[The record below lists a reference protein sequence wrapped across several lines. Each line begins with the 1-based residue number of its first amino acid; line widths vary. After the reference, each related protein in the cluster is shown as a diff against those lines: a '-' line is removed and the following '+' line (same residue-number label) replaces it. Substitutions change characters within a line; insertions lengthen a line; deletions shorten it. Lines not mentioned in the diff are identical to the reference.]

1 MRFSGK
7 LLMAGVAAMVGAL
20 ALPALATSAARADST
35 TPLTQLTSFHQIL
48 VDEQEGFV
56 FLSEGQDS
64 YGVLT
69 NGADDIP
76 GIVVTDLAG
85 NYVTT
90 IDAGMGA
97 DGMALSS
104 DGSTLYAALEPDNTV
119 AAIDVSSITST
130 TTSPTQAYWRLN
142 GWEVPYSLAI
152 QSGKL
157 WVSYDPEQV
166 SVGGAQ
172 IGYFDMSQTDPTFN
186 DQVGSELAGY
196 WQQAPDLAA
205 DPSESGVL
213 IASGDARS
221 DTEVASWNVASGTPV
236 TLVPRQELDDAAG
249 YQCGGPVQAVLP
261 GGGSFMTA
269 CPSPDMDSYST
280 SDFSVTGS
288 YTGDDYTDA
297 VATAPQTGLVAVGAD
312 NILGPDIFVYQTG
325 SSAPLNIYDFGQI
338 VDDQDNAQVP
348 VSGGLAMSPDGSE
361 LYAVTNS
368 INNPTAYQLHVFD
381 NPDQSKTSLTLNGSA
396 TGAAGGKLTMSGML
410 TLASVPTPAD
420 ETMAVTRTNPDGS
433 TWTYNTPLSTDGS
446 GDFSFSDAPPTAGTN
461 VYTVSLENVLGAPI
475 ISRSLTVTVG
485 PDTSAITLTA
495 TGGKKG
501 VLLTGTLTFGGSPA
515 PAGETITIVISTPDD
530 SLTPFTLPPVTTSS
544 NGTFSM
550 TDVISQSHTYIWTA
564 TYAGDAAHGD
574 ASATSAPVTVTAKR

>member
-157 WVSYDPEQV
+157 
-166 SVGGAQ
+166 VG
-172 IGYFDMSQTDPTFN
+172 
-186 DQVGSELAGY
+186 
-196 WQQAPDLAA
+196 
-205 DPSESGVL
+205 
-213 IASGDARS
+213 
-221 DTEVASWNVASGTPV
+221 
-236 TLVPRQELDDAAG
+236 
-249 YQCGGPVQAVLP
+249 
-261 GGGSFMTA
+261 
-269 CPSPDMDSYST
+269 
-280 SDFSVTGS
+280 
-288 YTGDDYTDA
+288 
-297 VATAPQTGLVAVGAD
+297 
-312 NILGPDIFVYQTG
+312 
-325 SSAPLNIYDFGQI
+325 
-338 VDDQDNAQVP
+338 
-348 VSGGLAMSPDGSE
+348 
-361 LYAVTNS
+361 
-368 INNPTAYQLHVFD
+368 
-381 NPDQSKTSLTLNGSA
+381 
-396 TGAAGGKLTMSGML
+396 
-410 TLASVPTPAD
+410 
-420 ETMAVTRTNPDGS
+420 
-433 TWTYNTPLSTDGS
+433 
-446 GDFSFSDAPPTAGTN
+446 
-461 VYTVSLENVLGAPI
+461 
-475 ISRSLTVTVG
+475 
-485 PDTSAITLTA
+485 
-495 TGGKKG
+495 
-501 VLLTGTLTFGGSPA
+501 
-515 PAGETITIVISTPDD
+515 
-530 SLTPFTLPPVTTSS
+530 
-544 NGTFSM
+544 
-550 TDVISQSHTYIWTA
+550 
-564 TYAGDAAHGD
+564 
-574 ASATSAPVTVTAKR
+574 